1 MKAKSFLLGL
11 TTGLVGGAIVV
22 LFSAPQSGVQLRQN
36 IARNTAGAKSKLQDV
51 QVEMDHVKQS
61 ILTLK
66 SEAQNN
72 MPSIINEL
80 KDNFTTFK
88 AEIEP
93 EAKILKQE
101 IENLQNS
108 IDKIEKIIPQSKNN
122 K

>member
-11 TTGLVGGAIVV
+11 TTGLVGGAIAV
-22 LFSAPQSGVQLRQN
+22 LFSAPQSGEQLRQN
-36 IARNTAGAKSKLQDV
+36 IARNTARAKSKLQDV

-108 IDKIEKIIPQSKNN
+108 IDEIEKIIPQSKNN

>member
-1 MKAKSFLLGL
+1 MKAKSFFLGL
-11 TTGLVGGAIVV
+11 TTGLVSGAVAV
-22 LFSAPQSGVQLRQN
+22 LLSAPQSGAQLRQN
-36 IARNTAGAKSKLQDV
+36 IARNTAVAKSKLQDV

-61 ILTLK
+61 IMTLK

-108 IDKIEKIIPQSKNN
+108 IDEIEKIIPQSK
-122 K
+122 KTQ

>member
-11 TTGLVGGAIVV
+11 TTGLVGGAIAV

-108 IDKIEKIIPQSKNN
+108 IDEIEKIIPQSKNN